1 MASLR
6 WGYLYPGFVRS
17 ATPVALEAI
26 PQALWFFLPAFIA
39 NPMAVVFGGGSPID
53 GGRSL
58 FDGQR
63 MFGDGKTWRGLI
75 GGTFSGAILGLLLSL
90 PFDLLGSSSSWS
102 YGSPAVAFVS
112 SAALALGA
120 LLGDLAGAF
129 VKRRMHLPRG
139 GEATGRDPCGFGGGG
154 LLLALLIPFWFGP
167 G

>member
-58 FDGQR
+58 SDGQR
-63 MFGDGKTWRGLI
+63 IFGDGKTWRGLI
-75 GGTFSGAILGLLLSL
+75 GGTFPGGIRGALASL
-90 PFDLLGSSSSWS
+90 PVCPRGAFPPGASRP
-102 YGSPAVAFVS
+102 PAVAVVLF
-112 SAALALGA
+112 
-120 LLGDLAGAF
+120 AGA
-129 VKRRMHLPRG
+129 P
-139 GEATGRDPCGFGGGG
+139 PS
-154 LLLALLIPFWFGP
+154 PP
-167 G
+167 P